1 MKMRGACLLSAYRT
15 PTDAERRTLSQRVPA
30 HTRGVEF
37 FQGSVRS
44 FFSRGPEKP
53 QARQRLRAPNCA
65 PNRHGGAL
73 LRGDTRW
80 NASPEKYV
88 LCFLILHRS

>member
-37 FQGSVRS
+37 FRGSVRS

-65 PNRHGGAL
+65 PTAMAERCCEG
-73 LRGDTRW
+73 TRAGTQVPK
-80 NASPEKYV
+80 NM
-88 LCFLILHRS
+88 CFAF